1 MFKCPRTG
9 TAAMTTDAFASFPSF
24 FDEAPVIR
32 VQDPLAEFLGAVRDG
47 QLEYRYAHA
56 VQFAG
61 HSCPTVASAF
71 LMTRAALRALYP
83 DALPR
88 RGELRVELR
97 DPATEG
103 VTGVIG
109 GVAGFLTGAAGE
121 GGFHGI
127 GGRFVRQGLL
137 AYGAPIATQMR
148 FTRLDTGTTVGVSA
162 DLRPVPGDPQAMEL
176 MPLCVRGV
184 ASPEQQEAFRAA
196 WQDRVRRLLLQH
208 ADDPRVIVVLHAA
221 GGVQ

>member
-1 MFKCPRTG
+1 MSTE
-9 TAAMTTDAFASFPSF
+9 AFASFPSF
-24 FDEAPVIR
+24 FDEAPAIR
-32 VQDPLAEFLGAVRDG
+32 LRDPLAEFLGAVRG
-47 QLEYRYAHA
+47 GLLEYRYADA

-83 DALPR
+83 DSLPQ

-97 DPATEG
+97 EPAAEG

-109 GVAGFLTGAAGE
+109 GVAGFITGAAGE

-127 GGRFVRQGLL
+127 GGRFNRQGLL
-137 AYGAPIATQMR
+137 AFAAPIATQLR
-148 FTRLDTGTTVGVSA
+148 FTRVDTGEGVGVSA
-162 DLRPVPGDPQAMEL
+162 DLRRVPGDPRTMDL
-176 MPLCVRGV
+176 MPLCLRGL
-184 ASPEQQEAFRAA
+184 ASPEEQEAFRAA

-208 ADDPRVIVVLHAA
+208 ADDPEVIVLQRQAQGVAA
-221 GGVQ
+221 GDAR